1 MKAIVYTQYGPADV
15 LHLQEVEK
23 PTPKDNEVLI
33 KVHASSVTAG
43 DCNARGFVF
52 VPPGFGFLSRV
63 MFGLRK
69 PKQPILG
76 TELSGEIAQVG
87 KDVILFKQGDQI
99 FGISEKFGAYAEYAC
114 MAEDASLVMKPANL
128 TCAEAAAIPFGANT
142 ALYFL
147 RDMAKLQSGKKVL
160 IIGASGCTGVYAV
173 QLAKYY
179 GAEVTGVCSTRN
191 LEMVLSLG
199 ADHAIDYTKEDFTQ
213 NGEIYDVIFDM
224 VPGKSS
230 FSRYKSSLKPNGLY
244 LAGAGGLESIAQMVR
259 TTLTGGKKV
268 IAGMAPDRVEDSVF
282 LKELLETG
290 KLKPVIDRRYP
301 LEQTAEAHRYVD
313 TGRKKGNVVITVS
326 AKKEELK

>member
-1 MKAIVYTQYGPADV
+1 MKAIVYTKYGTADV

-33 KVHASSVTAG
+33 KVHATSVTAG

-52 VPPGFGFLSRV
+52 VPPGLDFLSRV

-76 TELSGEIAQVG
+76 TELSGEIVQVG
-87 KDVILFKQGDQI
+87 KDVKLFKQGDQI
-99 FGISEKFGAYAEYAC
+99 FGLSEKFGAYAEYTC

-128 TCAEAAAIPFGANT
+128 TYAEAAAISFGANT

-147 RDMAKLQSGKKVL
+147 RDMAKLQSGQKVL

-173 QLAKYY
+173 QIAKYY

-213 NGEIYDVIFDM
+213 NGQTYDVILDM

-230 FSRYKSSLKPNGLY
+230 FGRYKDSLKPNGLY
-244 LAGAGGLESIAQMVR
+244 LAGAGGLESLAQMAW

-268 IAGMAPDRVEDSVF
+268 IAGMAPHRVEDLVF
-282 LKELLETG
+282 LKGLLEAG

-301 LEQTAEAHRYVD
+301 LEQTAEAHRYAD
-313 TGRKKGNVVITVS
+313 TGHKRGSMVITITT
-326 AKKEELK
+326 EE